1 MRLIMQLRNVRIE
14 IDENNVEQYIGEFVF
29 NVELAQDLSS
39 MFTDEDEIHRVIG
52 KVLCD
57 EIKLIV

>member
-1 MRLIMQLRNVRIE
+1 MQLRNVRIE
-14 IDENNVEQYIGEFVF
+14 IDDNNVEQYIGEFVF

-52 KVLCD
+52 KVLCH
-57 EIKLIV
+57 EVLMKLN

>member
-1 MRLIMQLRNVRIE
+1 MQLRNVRIE

-39 MFTDEDEIHRVIG
+39 MFTHVVFTMKMRYIE
-52 KVLCD
+52 L
-57 EIKLIV
+57 